1 MPTTPQHPPAPQP
14 EQRWLTLGEAS
25 DVIGVHQATLR
36 AWADSGEIPVFRT
49 PGGHRR
55 FRLADLRSFLQ
66 SRASHPPVQAVMDQ
80 MMEYALTQVR
90 QELAQMPQSWR
101 DEIDTGTL
109 ESNRER
115 GRRLFAL
122 ALNFVMRPEQREHIL
137 LDGQQLGREYGMEA
151 AHHRVSLAETGR
163 AVQFFRRQLLESV
176 RRGGELDAGD
186 LEIRRVIAQFLDEI
200 LYAVLEG
207 YELAGS
213 EGQKGRDG

>member
-1 MPTTPQHPPAPQP
+1 M
-14 EQRWLTLGEAS
+14 L
-25 DVIGVHQATLR
+25 GVHQSTLR
-36 AWADSGEIPVFRT
+36 TWADSGEIPVFRT

-66 SRASHPPVQAVMDQ
+66 SRASHTSGQAVMEQ
-80 MMEYALTQVR
+80 VMEYALAQVR
-90 QELAQMPQSWR
+90 QELAQTPQAWHS
-101 DEIDTGTL
+101 EIDAGTL

-122 ALNFVMRPEQREHIL
+122 ALNFVMRPEQRAEIL
-137 LDGQQLGREYGMEA
+137 RDGQVLGREYGLEA
-151 AHHRVSLAETGR
+151 AHHQVSLAETGR

-176 RRGGELDAGD
+176 RRSGELDAGD
-186 LEIRRVIAQFLDEI
+186 LEIRRIIAQFLDEI

-213 EGQKGRDG
+213 ADRGTRDSQE